1 MYMSYA
7 ITLYHLYMS
16 GINKTAFFSIYV
28 TVGPQ
33 AQQACQILNRAEFA
47 KLKIVTSGR
56 KISLCSVPFIVAK
69 LQELDGSY
77 E

>member
-1 MYMSYA
+1 MYYA
-7 ITLYHLYMS
+7 FTLYHFYIYV
-16 GINKTAFFSIYV
+16 INKTAVFSIYF